1 MATYPPT
8 IFGYDN
14 PKEKNMA
21 EQAQEMV
28 VDATPNKKA
37 FMAKPSTHEERIKK
51 DEEELE
57 KLKKEALGETEEPV
71 KEVEEKKAEDTET
84 PKNAEERTF
93 KKRYGDLRRH
103 SQEKEKEFQ
112 KQLDELKVQLEK
124 ATKKEIK
131 LPKTEAEIEEWAKEY
146 PDVAGIVETIA
157 IKKAKEQSDA
167 LEKRIKEIDELNAKS
182 AKERA
187 EVELLKIHP
196 DFTDIRESDDF
207 HEWAEEQPKWV
218 QDALYENSEDARSAA
233 RAIDLY
239 KSDRN
244 IGKKEKVNSGKEAA
258 KAVETKTQKSIPDTE
273 GKNTVIKESDVQNM
287 SAEEYEKNSDTI
299 MEAIRAG
306 NFIYDVSGSAR

>member
-1 MATYPPT
+1 
-8 IFGYDN
+8 
-14 PKEKNMA
+14 MA

-28 VDATPNKKA
+28 VDATPKKTA
-37 FMAKPSTHEERIKK
+37 FMDKRSTHEDRIKK

-57 KLKKEALGETEEPV
+57 LLKKQAEGETEEPV
-71 KEVEEKKAEDTET
+71 TEEKAEDEEK
-84 PKNAEERTF
+84 PKNAEEKTF

-131 LPKTEAEIEEWAKEY
+131 LPKTEAEIETWAKDY
-146 PDVAGIVETIA
+146 PDVAAIIETIA

-167 LEKRIKEIDELNAKS
+167 LEQRIKEIDELNAQTS
-182 AKERA
+182 KEKA
-187 EVELLKIHP
+187 EVELLRIHP
-196 DFTDIRESDDF
+196 DFAEIRESDDF
-207 HEWAEEQPKWV
+207 HEWADEQPKWV
-218 QDALYENSEDARSAA
+218 QDALYENSDDARSAA

-239 KSDRN
+239 KGDRN
-244 IGKKEKVNSGKEAA
+244 IGTKEKVNSSKEAA
-258 KAVETKTQKSIPDTE
+258 KAVSTKNQKTIPDAE
-273 GKNTVIKESDVQNM
+273 SKNSMIKESDIQKM
-287 SAEEYEKNSDTI
+287 TADEYEANSDTI

>member
-1 MATYPPT
+1 
-8 IFGYDN
+8 
-14 PKEKNMA
+14 MA

-28 VDATPNKKA
+28 VDATPKKTA
-37 FMAKPSTHEERIKK
+37 FMDKRSTHEDRIKK

-57 KLKKEALGETEEPV
+57 LLKKQAEGETEEPV
-71 KEVEEKKAEDTET
+71 TKEKAEDEEK

-103 SQEKEKEFQ
+103 SQEKEREFQ
-112 KQLDELKVQLEK
+112 KQLDDLKVQLEK

-131 LPKTEAEIEEWAKEY
+131 LPKSEAEIEEWAKEY

-167 LEKRIKEIDELNAKS
+167 LEKRIKEIDELNAKTT
-182 AKERA
+182 KDRA

-196 DFTDIRESDDF
+196 DFADIRESDDF
-207 HEWAEEQPKWV
+207 HEWADEQPKWV

-244 IGKKEKVNSGKEAA
+244 ISKKEKVDSSKEAA
-258 KAVETKTQKSIPDTE
+258 KAVSTKTQKTVPDAE
-273 GKNTVIKESDVQNM
+273 SKNSMIRESDIQKM
-287 SAEEYEKNSDTI
+287 TADEYEANADAI

>member
-1 MATYPPT
+1 
-8 IFGYDN
+8 
-14 PKEKNMA
+14 MA

-28 VDATPNKKA
+28 VDATPKKTA
-37 FMAKPSTHEERIKK
+37 FMDKRSTHADRIKK

-57 KLKKEALGETEEPV
+57 LLKKQAEGETEEPV
-71 KEVEEKKAEDTET
+71 TEEKAEDEEK
-84 PKNAEERTF
+84 PKNAEEKTF

-103 SQEKEKEFQ
+103 SQEKEREFQ
-112 KQLDELKVQLEK
+112 KQLDDLKVQLEK

-131 LPKTEAEIEEWAKEY
+131 LPKSEAEIEEWAKEY

-167 LEKRIKEIDELNAKS
+167 LEKRIKEIDELNAKTT
-182 AKERA
+182 KDRA

-196 DFTDIRESDDF
+196 DFADIRESDDF
-207 HEWAEEQPKWV
+207 HEWADEQPKWV

-244 IGKKEKVNSGKEAA
+244 ISKKEKVDSSKEAA
-258 KAVETKTQKSIPDTE
+258 KAVSTKTQKTVPDAE
-273 GKNTVIKESDVQNM
+273 SKNSMIRESDIQKM
-287 SAEEYEKNSDTI
+287 TADEYEANADTI

>member
-1 MATYPPT
+1 
-8 IFGYDN
+8 
-14 PKEKNMA
+14 MA

-28 VDATPNKKA
+28 VDATPKKTA
-37 FMAKPSTHEERIKK
+37 FMDKRSTHEDRIKK

-57 KLKKEALGETEEPV
+57 LLKKQAEGEPEEPV
-71 KEVEEKKAEDTET
+71 TEEKAEDEEK

-103 SQEKEKEFQ
+103 SQEKEKQFQ
-112 KQLDELKVQLEK
+112 KQLDDLKAQLEK

-167 LEKRIKEIDELNAKS
+167 LELRIKEIDELNARTT
-182 AKERA
+182 KERA
-187 EVELLKIHP
+187 EVELLRIHP
-196 DFTDIRESDDF
+196 DFAEIRESDDF
-207 HEWAEEQPKWV
+207 HEWADEQPKWV

-244 IGKKEKVNSGKEAA
+244 IGKKEKVNSNKEAA
-258 KAVETKTQKSIPDTE
+258 KAVSTKTQKTVPDTE
-273 GKNTVIKESDVQNM
+273 NKNSVIRESDVQRM
-287 SAEEYEKNSDTI
+287 SADEYDANSDAI
-299 MEAIRAG
+299 MEAIRSG
-306 NFIYDVSGSAR
+306 NFVYDISGSAR

>member
-1 MATYPPT
+1 
-8 IFGYDN
+8 
-14 PKEKNMA
+14 MA

-28 VDATPNKKA
+28 VDATPKKTA
-37 FMAKPSTHEERIKK
+37 FMDKRSTHEDRIKK

-57 KLKKEALGETEEPV
+57 LLKKQVEGEPEEPV
-71 KEVEEKKAEDTET
+71 TEEKAEDEEK
-84 PKNAEERTF
+84 PKNAEEKTF

-103 SQEKEKEFQ
+103 SQEKEREFQ
-112 KQLDELKVQLEK
+112 KQLDDLKVQLEK

-131 LPKTEAEIEEWAKEY
+131 LPKSEAEIEEWAKEY

-167 LEKRIKEIDELNAKS
+167 LEKRIKEIDELNAKTT
-182 AKERA
+182 KERA

-196 DFTDIRESDDF
+196 DFADIRESDDF
-207 HEWAEEQPKWV
+207 HEWADEQPKWV

-239 KSDRN
+239 KSDRD
-244 IGKKEKVNSGKEAA
+244 IGKKEKVNSSKEAA
-258 KAVETKTQKSIPDTE
+258 KAVSTKTQKTVPDAE
-273 GKNTVIKESDVQNM
+273 SKNSMIRESDIQKM
-287 SAEEYEKNSDTI
+287 TADEYEANSDTI

>member
-1 MATYPPT
+1 
-8 IFGYDN
+8 
-14 PKEKNMA
+14 MA

-28 VDATPNKKA
+28 VDATPKKTA
-37 FMAKPSTHEERIKK
+37 FMDKRSTHEDRIKK

-57 KLKKEALGETEEPV
+57 LLKKQAEGETEEPV
-71 KEVEEKKAEDTET
+71 TEEKAEDEEK
-84 PKNAEERTF
+84 PKNAEEKTF

-103 SQEKEKEFQ
+103 SQEKEREFQ
-112 KQLDELKVQLEK
+112 KQLDDLKVQLEK

-131 LPKTEAEIEEWAKEY
+131 LPKSEAEIEEWAKEY

-167 LEKRIKEIDELNAKS
+167 LEKRIKEIDELNAKTT
-182 AKERA
+182 KDRA

-196 DFTDIRESDDF
+196 DFADIRESDDF
-207 HEWAEEQPKWV
+207 HEWADEQPKWV

-244 IGKKEKVNSGKEAA
+244 ISKKEKVDSSKEAA
-258 KAVETKTQKSIPDTE
+258 KAVSTKTQKTVPDAE
-273 GKNTVIKESDVQNM
+273 SKNSMIRESDIQKM
-287 SAEEYEKNSDTI
+287 TADEYEANADAI

>member
-1 MATYPPT
+1 
-8 IFGYDN
+8 
-14 PKEKNMA
+14 MA

-28 VDATPNKKA
+28 VDATPKKTA
-37 FMAKPSTHEERIKK
+37 FMDKRSTHEDRIKK

-57 KLKKEALGETEEPV
+57 LLKKQAQGEPEEPV
-71 KEVEEKKAEDTET
+71 TEEKAEDEEK

-103 SQEKEKEFQ
+103 SQEKEKQFQ
-112 KQLDELKVQLEK
+112 KQLDDLKAQLEK

-167 LEKRIKEIDELNAKS
+167 LELRIKEIDELNARTT
-182 AKERA
+182 KERA
-187 EVELLKIHP
+187 EVELLRIHP
-196 DFTDIRESDDF
+196 DFAEIRESDDF
-207 HEWAEEQPKWV
+207 HEWADEQPKWV

-244 IGKKEKVNSGKEAA
+244 IGKKEKVNSNKEAA
-258 KAVETKTQKSIPDTE
+258 KAVSTKTQKTVPDTE
-273 GKNTVIKESDVQNM
+273 NKNSVIRESDVQRM
-287 SAEEYEKNSDTI
+287 SADEYDANSDTI
-299 MEAIRAG
+299 MEAIRSG
-306 NFIYDVSGSAR
+306 NFIYDISGSAR